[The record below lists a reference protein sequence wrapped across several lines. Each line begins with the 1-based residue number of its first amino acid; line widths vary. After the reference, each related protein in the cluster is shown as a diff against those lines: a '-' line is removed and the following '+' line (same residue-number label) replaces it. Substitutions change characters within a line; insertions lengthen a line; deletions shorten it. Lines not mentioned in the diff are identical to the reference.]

1 MCTDIG
7 PGRSSAHG
15 DFVDCRP
22 PDVVS
27 LVAPKCCGDPVR
39 SHVP

>member
-1 MCTDIG
+1 MCPDIG

-22 PDVVS
+22 HAVS

-39 SHVP
+39 SHGP